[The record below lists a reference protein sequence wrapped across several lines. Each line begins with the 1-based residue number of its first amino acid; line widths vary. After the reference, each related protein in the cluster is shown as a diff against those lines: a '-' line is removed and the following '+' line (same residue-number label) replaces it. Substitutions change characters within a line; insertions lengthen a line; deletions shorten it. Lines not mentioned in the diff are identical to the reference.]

1 MLSRERREGRY
12 EAQSWQR
19 MLTWIAKVY
28 ARRAKASLRF
38 EAVIASRSLR
48 REARTVASSFMESVK
63 AFWGIGWCWCV
74 VDVFVEVEAR
84 GGRLACWCSGGACL
98 ERESEE
104 KEDVSLEFA
113 VEPDFVSV
121 DVDWG
126 TLTETKR
133 RSSSSR
139 WRAQS
144 FM

>member
-1 MLSRERREGRY
+1 M
-12 EAQSWQR
+12 
-19 MLTWIAKVY
+19 
-28 ARRAKASLRF
+28 
-38 EAVIASRSLR
+38 
-48 REARTVASSFMESVK
+48 ASSFIERVK

-84 GGRLACWCSGGACL
+84 GGRLVCWCSGGACL

-113 VEPDFVSV
+113 VEADFVFV

-139 WRAQS
+139 LRAQS